1 MAIDLT
7 SIGVRTLWAA
17 EVTKGV
23 TPTTA
28 ARFTGVKSIPE
39 LTSDPEALETTTLD
53 ALEFKTYIPGLK
65 DLGGALGLTANLSQ
79 ELKDQWDDMMTAYET
94 AAAAE
99 KRLWMFFDIPGID
112 EAFGFTFQPTPMSP
126 GAIEVNSVLETT
138 LYVTPTNE
146 PAWVT
151 KPTVPTVP

>member
-17 EVTKGV
+17 EITAGTK
-23 TPTTA
+23 PTTA
-28 ARFTGVKSIPE
+28 ARFTGIKSIPE
-39 LTSDPEALETTTLD
+39 LTSEPEALETTTLD
-53 ALEFKTYIPGLK
+53 ALEFRTYIAGLK
-65 DLGGALGLTANLSQ
+65 DLGGSLGLTANLSQ
-79 ELKDQWDDMMTAYET
+79 DLKDEWDDMMTAFET
-94 AAAAE
+94 ASDAE
-99 KRLWMFFDIPGID
+99 KALWMFFDIPGIS
-112 EAFGFTFQPTPMSP
+112 EAFAFTFQPTPMSP

-151 KPTVPTVP
+151 KPTVD